1 MSGTP
6 VLFSLSF
13 QSLTACVALLPV
25 LAFLGILVLL
35 DSYKLVGLHR
45 ILQTIGIGI
54 LCAVC
59 AFFLNTAG
67 FRIFASD
74 SKAYLNYGVPFLE
87 EVLKASYLVYLVR
100 KGRIGFAVD
109 AAIIGFGIG
118 AGFAL
123 QENLLYLSMLRDA
136 TLLTWIVRGFGTAI
150 MHGGTTAFFGVFAC
164 NLAGRGESRGPWIFL
179 PGLVLAF
186 AVHSLYNQALLSPVL
201 MTVLIAA
208 LVPVLLT
215 LVFGWSEKG
224 LRQWLGEGF
233 DRDVELL
240 AMITTGTFLQTRAG
254 KFLLSLTKAFPPS
267 TVADMLCA
275 LRIRVELALRVKG
288 DLLKREAGFQVVPD
302 QGTLARL
309 KELRYLEKSI
319 GPTGR
324 FAMSPLLPKNSRDAW
339 QLEQLGYKGR

>member
-1 MSGTP
+1 MSGTAALLSLP
-6 VLFSLSF
+6 FFSF
-13 QSLTACVALLPV
+13 KACLALLPV
-25 LAFLGILVLL
+25 LAFLGILMIL
-35 DSYKLVGLHR
+35 DSYKLVRLHR
-45 ILQTIGIGI
+45 ILQTIGVGI

-59 AFFLNTAG
+59 AYFVNSAG
-67 FRIFASD
+67 FRVFAPD
-74 SKAYLNYGVPFLE
+74 TKAYLSYGVPLLE

-100 KGRIGFAVD
+100 RQRIGFAVD
-109 AAIIGFGIG
+109 AAIIGFGVG

-123 QENLLYLSMLRDA
+123 QENLFYLGLLTDS

-150 MHGGTTAFFGVFAC
+150 MHGGTTAFFGILAC
-164 NLAGRGESRGPWIFL
+164 SLAGRGEGRGPWIFL
-179 PGLVLAF
+179 PGLALAIV
-186 AVHSLYNQALLSPVL
+186 VHSLYNQAVLSPVV
-201 MTVLIAA
+201 MTALIAA
-208 LVPVLLT
+208 AVPVLLT
-215 LVFGWSEKG
+215 LVFGWSENG

-309 KELRYLEKSI
+309 NELRYLEKSI

-324 FAMSPLLPKNSRDAW
+324 LAMSPLLPKNSRDAW
-339 QLEQLGYKGR
+339 QLEQLGYR